1 MDPLLKTFVQFLAF
15 WAFVML
21 ALTILGPRIAQWLRR
36 GEARRREAAAPMTA
50 AGLAPSTSNTVRL
63 PAPQPLAGE
72 PSLVSAPPDTAWS
85 VPVPRRPAF
94 MPRAILRQPFAPRR
108 LVAAQR
114 TPRPHHRAQHPVF

>member
-15 WAFVML
+15 WTFMML

-36 GEARRREAAAPMTA
+36 EAAQRRVRAASVTA
-50 AGLAPSTSNTVRL
+50 AGLAPSASGPIRL
-63 PAPQPLAGE
+63 TAPQPLAGQ
-72 PSLVSAPPDTAWS
+72 PMLAHAPPGAAWR

-94 MPRAILRQPFAPRR
+94 APRPVPRQPFVPRR

-114 TPRPHHRAQHPVF
+114 APRPHRVQHPVF